1 MRRAW
6 FCDGCDKE
14 YTMKTDAKAC
24 EQTHE
29 PFIRVTVLGL
39 SGLQSM
45 KDSETNIG
53 TVEFPV
59 KDEFVL
65 FHPKHGDIVIEIA
78 SLIESIN
85 TNEAGP
91 VWIPRFHVEQAK
103 AETEASDEQPTTE
116 S

>member
-14 YTMKTDAKAC
+14 YTMQSGAKAC

-29 PFIRVTVLGL
+29 PFIRVTVLGI
-39 SGLQSM
+39 SGLQAM
-45 KDSETNIG
+45 KDSQTKIG

-65 FHPKHGDIVIEIA
+65 FHPNYGDIVIQMK
-78 SLIESIN
+78 SLIESID

-91 VWIPRFHVEQAK
+91 CWIPRFHVDQAK
-103 AETEASDEQPTTE
+103 AETEKPDEVAD
-116 S
+116 